1 MSNSALIGRKEGAEE
16 AVQVL
21 VMQMQNLTSNTQH
34 PRKPSKKKKNLF
46 QKLVGQPATH
56 AQQKQ
61 RPSLKAERQDQH
73 PRLSSDLHTSSIA
86 HVHLYTRIY
95 TYTDTDK
102 ANH

>member
-1 MSNSALIGRKEGAEE
+1 MTFIMKHTMSNSALIGRKEGAEE

-34 PRKPSKKKKNLF
+34 PRKPSKKKNLF

-61 RPSLKAERQDQH
+61 TETQSQGRKARPTPKAV
-73 PRLSSDLHTSSIA
+73 L
-86 HVHLYTRIY
+86 
-95 TYTDTDK
+95 
-102 ANH
+102 